1 MLSSG
6 RRAGA
11 LARMTCLTSARL
23 PLSDATR
30 RLSRTAVTC
39 KNEAD
44 LQKVLEKLEQLS
56 ARLGRIETLQRTQD
70 SFFKQAM
77 SAYKFPETQLT
88 ITARLTPVDDEAE
101 EPAAAHSE
109 ESADA
114 HNKNRADLK
123 EIGTAE
129 LASDSTKEASQ
140 ECQSDP
146 SSQTA
151 KKVAWLPE
159 KLAKDLEFMGTVP
172 LAGFDLNN
180 FDQFAPIVRR
190 LVKTQPR
197 MPSVTT
203 ILSESA
209 SEQSKLALKLWE
221 KKMIA
226 ELGEVGF
233 KKYKS
238 GAEPALNY
246 QK

>member
-1 MLSSG
+1 M
-6 RRAGA
+6 
-11 LARMTCLTSARL
+11 TSARL

-56 ARLGRIETLQRTQD
+56 ERLDRIETLQRTQD

-109 ESADA
+109 ESVDA
-114 HNKNRADLK
+114 HNNNKEGNRADQK
-123 EIGTAE
+123 EIETAE

-146 SSQTA
+146 SLQTA
-151 KKVAWLPE
+151 KNVAWLPE

-172 LAGFDLNN
+172 LAGFDLKN

-238 GAEPALNY
+238 GTQRALN
-246 QK
+246 